1 MGNVD
6 LPIGLGK
13 STYPSEGWC
22 SKTPG
27 FSERRT
33 FFLDLGL
40 NGTVI
45 VRSKGEQCS
54 RMEEGA
60 EKRRVIGGW
69 LLAERVRRRRVRR
82 GGEGGQAL
90 WVANFLW
97 EADTLDTRFSVRRT
111 PPCEQVFGW
120 TDENHFC

>member
-45 VRSKGEQCS
+45 TRSKGPPVFLNTVSPQGLVG
-54 RMEEGA
+54 RQLF
-60 EKRRVIGGW
+60 VGG
-69 LLAERVRRRRVRR
+69 
-82 GGEGGQAL
+82 GHPGHKIFGP
-90 WVANFLW
+90 
-97 EADTLDTRFSVRRT
+97 ADTPLRTRFRADGRKSFLART
-111 PPCEQVFGW
+111 CK
-120 TDENHFC
+120 